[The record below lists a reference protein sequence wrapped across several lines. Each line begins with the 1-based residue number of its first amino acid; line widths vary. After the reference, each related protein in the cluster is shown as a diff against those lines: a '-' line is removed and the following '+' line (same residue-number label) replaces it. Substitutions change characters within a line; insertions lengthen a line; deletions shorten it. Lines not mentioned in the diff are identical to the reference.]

1 MIDTR
6 DAYREPFQD
15 AGTSG
20 KETHRV
26 IGRKWR
32 SVKEIVGVAGQRD
45 NKMVSQGRFELPTFP
60 LGGGC
65 SIQLSY

>member
-32 SVKEIVGVAGQRD
+32 SVKEIVGELQDSGIIKWCPRAGSNCQP
-45 NKMVSQGRFELPTFP
+45 SP
-60 LGGGC
+60 
-65 SIQLSY
+65 